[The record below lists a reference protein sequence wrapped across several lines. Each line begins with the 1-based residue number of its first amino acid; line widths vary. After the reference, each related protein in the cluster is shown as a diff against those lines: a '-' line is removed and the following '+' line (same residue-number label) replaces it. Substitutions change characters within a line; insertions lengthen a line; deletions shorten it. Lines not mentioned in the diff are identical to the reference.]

1 MSNQLAI
8 VIGLIGGLG
17 FGLLAS
23 ATGNR
28 TLIGFAE
35 SVAPIGTAFVNL
47 VRMVVIPLVATTI
60 FSGVAGLGNPK
71 RLGRYGGLTLGF
83 FWATTFIAIIIGM
96 TIMKISVAM
105 FPVTPQPIPPGEGV
119 GELPGAVD
127 FLLSLIPSNPFQ
139 VAAEGKL
146 LPLIVFMVLF
156 AAASTAVAS
165 KYRTLL
171 MEASEAITATLIKL
185 VHWVLLTAPV
195 GVFALAAPMAATSGW
210 DILKSL
216 AVFVIAVSISLV
228 LFSAAVY
235 IPAAVFLGGVP
246 PKKFI
251 DAVVEPVAIGAGATS
266 SAAALPSM
274 LESAQKELGISKA
287 VAGLV
292 LSLGA
297 AINRAGSALFQ
308 GGALIFLAAL
318 YDVQIGVPGLIA
330 GGFAVFLAS
339 LTVAG
344 VPSASVVTLAPALD
358 VVAVPLSGLSVLF
371 GVDRIPDVIR
381 SAVNVLGHMT
391 TSVFVERFG
400 GRAD

>member
-195 GVFALAAPMAATSGW
+195 GVFALAAPMAA
-210 DILKSL
+210 
-216 AVFVIAVSISLV
+216 
-228 LFSAAVY
+228 
-235 IPAAVFLGGVP
+235 
-246 PKKFI
+246 
-251 DAVVEPVAIGAGATS
+251 
-266 SAAALPSM
+266 
-274 LESAQKELGISKA
+274 
-287 VAGLV
+287 
-292 LSLGA
+292 
-297 AINRAGSALFQ
+297 
-308 GGALIFLAAL
+308 
-318 YDVQIGVPGLIA
+318 
-330 GGFAVFLAS
+330 
-339 LTVAG
+339 
-344 VPSASVVTLAPALD
+344 
-358 VVAVPLSGLSVLF
+358 
-371 GVDRIPDVIR
+371 
-381 SAVNVLGHMT
+381 
-391 TSVFVERFG
+391 
-400 GRAD
+400 